1 MILGIDPK
9 IDFAFKWVFGN
20 PRNSALLIHFLNAV
34 LDPDVTVSS
43 VEILNPFNEKSSNDD
58 KLSILDVKA
67 RDQDGRLFNI
77 EIQLLLPSAFTA
89 RVLYYWADLYRS
101 QLTEGDDYDEL
112 AETISIVLIDQVL
125 FRETPDWHLKFELR
139 DVQHGIRFSNLL
151 QIHVIEFP
159 RFLKA
164 VDNLSGP
171 LEQWVYLLR
180 NAEQMDPG
188 HLPESLDQTVYAIAM
203 QEWNML
209 TQNDLE
215 RERYNARVK
224 LARDERGLLKAAME
238 EGLKKGRLEGEAK
251 GQLIGRIRVFE
262 ELLGHAVSSDDQL
275 AQLSPAEL
283 QQQAERLAEQLRQR
297 QN

>member
-1 MILGIDPK
+1 
-9 IDFAFKWVFGN
+9 
-20 PRNSALLIHFLNAV
+20 
-34 LDPDVTVSS
+34 
-43 VEILNPFNEKSSNDD
+43 
-58 KLSILDVKA
+58 
-67 RDQDGRLFNI
+67 
-77 EIQLLLPSAFTA
+77 
-89 RVLYYWADLYRS
+89 
-101 QLTEGDDYDEL
+101 
-112 AETISIVLIDQVL
+112 
-125 FRETPDWHLKFELR
+125 
-139 DVQHGIRFSNLL
+139 
-151 QIHVIEFP
+151 
-159 RFLKA
+159 
-164 VDNLSGP
+164 
-171 LEQWVYLLR
+171 
-180 NAEQMDPG
+180 
-188 HLPESLDQTVYAIAM
+188 
-203 QEWNML
+203 ML